1 MEKDL
6 IVAIFTP
13 TIGAARGTKSKTS
26 GIVGTGYP
34 VSEELILTSRHVV
47 APKNRNRQSKIRVWW
62 FYDSP
67 ANSQT
72 PDWTL
77 IEKDDL
83 VWTGK
88 DDLDAA
94 LIRCRRPEHLRNF
107 SLGRLV
113 GRRIRPGEDWESMGF
128 ARANKHEDIREPG
141 HFSGTLRSMAEGDS
155 FFELIEEAKPDTKA
169 DWSGV
174 SGMPVFV
181 GSEILGVVK
190 QVPPNYGHKKLEAV
204 PTWRLL
210 QDEAFKQHLGLEDET
225 QVRIERARQRL
236 LRLLE
241 RSEAATRDL
250 AAALNPKR
258 GCGQIVDCR
267 TWVVETL
274 LNQTPSLEQLFEMA
288 LNAQFRRRVARD
300 MAGAKVAAELML
312 TILPAIQ
319 DAAVLADVRRCKGD
333 AAVCTIAL
341 PTKLRTLAEI
351 IMAGVDLRAARL
363 RPPATNLVFPEGEA
377 SLPEPPESGRDADGK
392 QFSRDWRV
400 HLVKMFNTDSKQF
413 SGAFREY
420 LKERFIQSD
429 LRSSYA
435 GISEQELLDVVAQ
448 QLQQKAEAKQDRLTY
463 YFIAQ
468 MPEDPKARKAREAV
482 LADLKAEFPHIAFL
496 RLAGTEALPVEYDRY
511 GKLRDLLYKN
521 QELDA

>member
-1 MEKDL
+1 MDKDL

-13 TIGAARGTKSKTS
+13 TKGSTNAKGAIRGNF
-26 GIVGTGYP
+26 GTGYP
-34 VSEELILTSRHVV
+34 LSDDLILTSRHVV
-47 APKNRNRQSKIRVWW
+47 EPENRNRRAKIRILWYFDKPTGGEPTGW
-62 FYDSP
+62 IP
-67 ANSQT
+67 
-72 PDWTL
+72 

-83 VWTGK
+83 IWTGK
-88 DDLDAA
+88 GDLDAA
-94 LIRCRRPEHLRNF
+94 LIRCRIPA
-107 SLGRLV
+107 SLHHFRRGRLV
-113 GRRIRPGEDWESMGF
+113 ERRPQEGERWMSSGF
-128 ARANKHEDIREPG
+128 ARANKREDIRKPG
-141 HFSGTLRSMAEGDS
+141 DFGGTLRSMADGDPL
-155 FFELIEEAKPDTKA
+155 FELLEDAKPLAA
-169 DWSGV
+169 DHWSGV

-190 QVPPNYGHKKLEAV
+190 HVPPNYDHKKLEAV

-225 QVRIERARQRL
+225 QVRLERARQRL
-236 LRLLE
+236 LHLLE

-258 GCGQIVDCR
+258 GCGQIDDCR

-274 LNQTPSLEQLFEMA
+274 LNQTPALEQLFEMA
-288 LNAQFRRRVARD
+288 LNVQFRRRAASD
-300 MAGAKVAAELML
+300 MAGAQVAAELML

-319 DAAVLADVRRCKGD
+319 DAVVLADVRRCKGD

-468 MPEDPKARKAREAV
+468 MPDDPKARKAREAV

-496 RLAGTEALPVEYDRY
+496 RLAGTETLPVEYDRY